1 MRAAVAVGI
10 GLSGV
15 LTLALAKPC
24 IAQDPVAVDPEH
36 HKVEFEN
43 DQVRVLRIVFPPGSR
58 SVMHEHPCLIA
69 IGLGDSTLTFHMPDG
84 STRDAPM
91 KRGQVVVVK
100 APFAH
105 EPENR
110 GNAASEVIVVEL
122 KTGCAASSR

>member
-1 MRAAVAVGI
+1 MRFAVTIAGTVAA
-10 GLSGV
+10 S
-15 LTLALAKPC
+15 LAIAAPAGCL
-24 IAQDPVAVDPEH
+24 AQDPVAVDPTH

-69 IGLGDSTLTFHMPDG
+69 IGVADSKLTFHMPDG

-105 EPENR
+105 EPENA
-110 GNAASEVIVVEL
+110 GDTAAEVIAVEL
-122 KTGCAASSR
+122 KTGCEGGR